1 MNCPN
6 YGNYSPGLG
15 CGCCGGTTT
24 ILPGQPMNIPT
35 LTFSNPSG
43 NAIRVYNVR
52 YRASN
57 RCGTRDTVIPIK
69 VHPPVRAIFSATP
82 SSACVGT
89 AITFQNTSWGD
100 SLTFIWDMGDGSP
113 LRYDTAMAAATQMPR
128 SHAYTCTTPGTY
140 TVTLYVK
147 GYCGKDTLSYTI
159 TIYPY
164 PTASFN
170 VEATEKCQVS
180 ATFTFTNTSITG
192 GTYSW
197 SSPGGTP
204 NSSTA

>member
-1 MNCPN
+1 
-6 YGNYSPGLG
+6 
-15 CGCCGGTTT
+15 
-24 ILPGQPMNIPT
+24 MNIPA

-100 SLTFIWDMGDGSP
+100 SLTFIWDIGDGSP
-113 LRYDTAMAAATQMPR
+113 LHYDTAMAAATQMPR
-128 SHAYTCTTPGTY
+128 SHAYTCTTPGT
-140 TVTLYVK
+140 
-147 GYCGKDTLSYTI
+147 
-159 TIYPY
+159 
-164 PTASFN
+164 
-170 VEATEKCQVS
+170 
-180 ATFTFTNTSITG
+180 
-192 GTYSW
+192 
-197 SSPGGTP
+197 
-204 NSSTA
+204 